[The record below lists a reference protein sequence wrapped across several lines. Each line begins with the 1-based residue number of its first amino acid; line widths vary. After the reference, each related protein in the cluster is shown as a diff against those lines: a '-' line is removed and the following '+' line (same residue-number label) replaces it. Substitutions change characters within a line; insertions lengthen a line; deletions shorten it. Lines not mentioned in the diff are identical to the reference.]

1 VIGLEAWLTEVED
14 MTMKKMVRQAVT
26 GAMTVAAVT
35 ALSGSAYAGPIVGF
49 LGIGGGITYDT
60 VGTTGAAIL
69 DWRPTGGGTG
79 VGLVVTDAT
88 GYFNPDDGGPLGLD
102 VGTVMTIRDLTNDPT
117 LAGVAPMPAYAPAG
131 FDVSVPNFL
140 SNFTDIS
147 DGVTAPVTGL
157 HFDLTERVRNTS
169 YPVCTGTEGEG
180 DTCTLGEIFVLSESE
195 EGLRILLDVRGFF
208 RNEGDEGYFRGAFST
223 TFTDLTFAEAY
234 ARLDRGENLD
244 CPAANGTTGAR
255 TSCSFDASFTPAQPI
270 PEPASLLLFGT
281 GSTLLAL
288 RRRRNKK

>member
-1 VIGLEAWLTEVED
+1 
-14 MTMKKMVRQAVT
+14 MKKMVRQAVT
-26 GAMTVAAVT
+26 GAMTIAAVT

-69 DWRPTGGGTG
+69 DWRPMGGGTG

-88 GYFNPDDGGPLGLD
+88 GYFNPDGGGALGID
-102 VGTVMTIRDLTNDPT
+102 FGTQYTIRDITNSAG
-117 LAGVAPMPAYAPAG
+117 LAGAIPSPALAPAG
-131 FDVSVPNFL
+131 DVNVANFL
-140 SNFTDIS
+140 SNFTNDP
-147 DGVTAPVTGL
+147 DGTVNPLTGL
-157 HFDLTERVRNTS
+157 HFDLTEMVRNTA
-169 YPVCTGTEGEG
+169 YPACTGGEGEG
-180 DTCTLGEIFVLSESE
+180 DTCVLGEIFVLSESD

-208 RNEGDEGYFRGAFST
+208 RNEGDEGFFKGAFST

-234 ARLDRGENLD
+234 ARLDAGENLD
-244 CPAANGTTGAR
+244 CPSNDGQGGR
-255 TSCSFDASFTPAQPI
+255 TSCTFDANFTNAQPI

>member
-1 VIGLEAWLTEVED
+1 

-26 GAMTVAAVT
+26 GAMTIAAVT

-60 VGTTGAAIL
+60 VNNSGSAIL
-69 DWRPTGGGTG
+69 DWRPSGGGTG
-79 VGLVVTDAT
+79 IGLVVTDAT
-88 GYFNPDDGGPLGLD
+88 GYFNPDGDGVAGLD
-102 VGTVMTIRDLTNDPT
+102 VGTQLTIRDITNDPG
-117 LAGVAPMPAYAPAG
+117 LAGGVPMPAYAPAG
-131 FDVSVPNFL
+131 DVNVPNFL
-140 SNFTDIS
+140 SNFNDLS

-157 HFDLTERVRNTS
+157 HFDLTEMVRNTS
-169 YPVCTGTEGEG
+169 YPTCTGAEDQG
-180 DTCTLGEIFVLSESE
+180 DTCVLGEIFVLTEST

-208 RNEGDEGYFRGAFST
+208 RNADDEGFFRGAFST

-234 ARLDRGENLD
+234 ARLEAGENLD
-244 CPAANGTTGAR
+244 CPANNGQGAR